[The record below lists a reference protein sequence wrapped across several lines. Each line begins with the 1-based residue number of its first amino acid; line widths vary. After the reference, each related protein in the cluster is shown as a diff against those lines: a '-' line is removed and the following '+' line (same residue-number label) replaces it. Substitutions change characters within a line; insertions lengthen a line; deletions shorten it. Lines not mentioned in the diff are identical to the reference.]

1 MMRRKLAAL
10 LAAILF
16 GTAAVPTTIAYA
28 QGNDPDAAAVTEVTE
43 TTEKED
49 PEQADDAA
57 EAGETE
63 GEITEEEALS
73 EVARLITGNP
83 DFFSAMIGDM
93 DPETLEILMKNPKLL
108 GPS

>member
-43 TTEKED
+43 TKRK
-49 PEQADDAA
+49 
-57 EAGETE
+57 
-63 GEITEEEALS
+63 ILS
-73 EVARLITGNP
+73 RPMMRLKP
-83 DFFSAMIGDM
+83 V
-93 DPETLEILMKNPKLL
+93 KQKVK
-108 GPS
+108 

>member
-49 PEQADDAA
+49 PD
-57 EAGETE
+57 GYSKV
-63 GEITEEEALS
+63 ITWCWNQC
-73 EVARLITGNP
+73 R
-83 DFFSAMIGDM
+83 
-93 DPETLEILMKNPKLL
+93 
-108 GPS
+108 